1 MKKIIAIACLSLAA
15 ANALAEGYQVNS
27 QSAKQAA
34 MGHVGAAMHLGAES
48 MHFNPAGLAFMQKPI
63 DLSLG
68 GTAVF
73 SNISYKNGNYK
84 AETDNA
90 ISTPL
95 YVYAGFKIY
104 DNFAA
109 GISFNTPYGSS
120 LAWEKNWKGA
130 HLIQDIALKAYSIQP
145 TFSYKILENLSVGA
159 GMMIQFGTVELSR
172 ALLPVGSLVPLL
184 GPNYADVVPV
194 QATLNGKANVRLGY
208 NVGVMYDLN
217 KKLSFGVSY
226 RSKVMMKVTEGTA
239 SLEYAS
245 EAIKQAISS
254 QVPPLDKGTFK
265 AELPLP
271 SNLNVGVAYH
281 PTENWTVSGEVQFV
295 GWAAYKE
302 LDLVFTENV
311 LQGNSLK
318 AVKDYKN
325 TRIYRVGAEY
335 KATHRLDLR
344 AGIYYDESPV
354 RSNLYNPETP
364 GMDKIGISAGL
375 SFRPLEYM
383 SVDFAFLYTQGLSR
397 DGSYPDPVQPS
408 QTFDGRYSS
417 NAISPSL
424 GLSFR
429 F

>member
-1 MKKIIAIACLSLAA
+1 MKKIIVIACLSLAA
-15 ANALAEGYQVNS
+15 ANASAEGYQVNS

-34 MGHVGAAMHLGAES
+34 MGHVGTAMHLGAES
-48 MHFNPAGLAFMQKPI
+48 MHFNPAGLVFMQKPI

-73 SNISYKNGNYK
+73 SNISYKNGDYK
-84 AETDNA
+84 AKTDNA
-90 ISTPL
+90 ISTPM
-95 YVYAGFKIY
+95 YVYAGFKVF

-109 GISFNTPYGSS
+109 GISLTTPYGSS
-120 LAWEKNWKGA
+120 LAWDKNWNGA
-130 HLIQDIALKAYSIQP
+130 HLIQDISLKAFSIQP
-145 TFSYKILENLSVGA
+145 TLSYKIFDNLSVGA
-159 GMMIQFGTVELSR
+159 GMMIQFGSVELSR
-172 ALLPVGSLVPLL
+172 ALLPVGSLVPQL
-184 GPNYADVVPV
+184 GPDFADVVPA

-208 NVGVMYDLN
+208 NVGAMFDLN
-217 KKLSFGVSY
+217 EKITFGASY

-239 SLEYAS
+239 KIEYAS

-254 QVPPLDKGTFK
+254 MVPPLDQGTFK

-271 SNLNVGVAYH
+271 SNFNVGVTYR

-295 GWAAYKE
+295 GWGAYEK
-302 LDLVFTENV
+302 LDLQFTENV
-311 LQGNSLK
+311 LGGYNIS

-325 TRIYRVGAEY
+325 TRIYRVGGEF
-335 KATHRLDLR
+335 KATRRLDLR
-344 AGIYYDESPV
+344 AGLYYDESPV
-354 RSNLYNPETP
+354 RSELYNPETP

-375 SFRPLEYM
+375 SFRPLEYL
-383 SVDFAFLYTQGLSR
+383 SVDFAFLYTQGISR
-397 DGSYPDPVQPS
+397 DGSYPDPVQPA

-417 NAISPSL
+417 NAISPTL